1 MQLLL
6 LLLLTPT
13 TTAITIN
20 TTITTTT
27 TTTSTANTIACIAY
41 KPPGR
46 RKTMLRLDI
55 DETKVNAR

>member
-20 TTITTTT
+20 TTITTT

>member
-13 TTAITIN
+13 TTAITTN
-20 TTITTTT
+20 TTITTT